1 MVNLEDYKKLDSF
14 DIVELWKRQKTL
26 DDTFDEKPTGK
37 KRTRTEL
44 RISYFDELGELTHE
58 MKPNWNWW
66 KIKNA
71 SINLP
76 LVQEELSDVL
86 HFYLSY
92 ITPLDSN
99 MFSVYE
105 GFYKR
110 YKNISDVN
118 TMWQVF
124 SGIEDITKA
133 DIKEELNK
141 ALCLLTK
148 LDDVETE
155 KMFLPILFIAQYSGG
170 IEKFLEVHHN
180 KWVKNMTFRMSVEY

>member
-1 MVNLEDYKKLDSF
+1 MVQLEDYEALEKF
-14 DIVELWKRQKTL
+14 DVVEMWKRQKIL

-71 SINLP
+71 PINLS

-92 ITPLDSN
+92 IEPLNTNILDS
-99 MFSVYE
+99 YE
-105 GFYKR
+105 DFYKR
-110 YKNISDVN
+110 YTEIDINILWN
-118 TMWQVF
+118 
-124 SGIEDITKA
+124 IYTKV
-133 DIKEELNK
+133 DTNKEFNVVDELNK
-141 ALCLLTK
+141 ALCMLTK
-148 LDDVETE
+148 LSDMETE
-155 KMFLPILFIAQYSGG
+155 QMFLPILFIAHYSGG

-180 KWVKNMTFRMSVEY
+180 KWIKNMTFRMSSEY

>member
-1 MVNLEDYKKLDSF
+1 MVQLEDYEALEKF
-14 DIVELWKRQKTL
+14 DVVELWKRQKTL

-71 SINLP
+71 PINLS

-92 ITPLDSN
+92 IEPLNTNILDS
-99 MFSVYE
+99 YE
-105 GFYKR
+105 DFYKR
-110 YKNISDVN
+110 YTEIDINILWN
-118 TMWQVF
+118 
-124 SGIEDITKA
+124 IYTKV
-133 DIKEELNK
+133 DTNKEFNVVDELNK
-141 ALCLLTK
+141 ALCMLTK
-148 LDDVETE
+148 LSDMETE
-155 KMFLPILFIAQYSGG
+155 QMFLPILFIAHYSGG

-180 KWVKNMTFRMSVEY
+180 KWIKNMTFRMSVEY

>member
-14 DIVELWKRQKTL
+14 DIVELWKRQKIL

-71 SINLP
+71 PIDIP
-76 LVQEELSDVL
+76 RVREELSDVL

-92 ITPLDSN
+92 IEPLNLDILDS
-99 MFSVYE
+99 YE
-105 GFYKR
+105 NFYKR
-110 YKNISDVN
+110 YTEIDINILWNIYTKVDTSKEFDIVN
-118 TMWQVF
+118 
-124 SGIEDITKA
+124 
-133 DIKEELNK
+133 ELNK
-141 ALCLLTK
+141 ALCMLTK
-148 LDDVETE
+148 LSDIETE
-155 KMFLPILFIAQYSGG
+155 KMFLPILFIAHYSGG

>member
-1 MVNLEDYKKLDSF
+1 MVQLEDYEALEKF
-14 DIVELWKRQKTL
+14 DVVELWKRQKIL

-71 SINLP
+71 PINLS

-92 ITPLDSN
+92 IEPLNTNILDS
-99 MFSVYE
+99 YE
-105 GFYKR
+105 DFYKR
-110 YKNISDVN
+110 YTEIDINILWNIYTKVDTNKEFNVVN
-118 TMWQVF
+118 
-124 SGIEDITKA
+124 
-133 DIKEELNK
+133 ELNK
-141 ALCLLTK
+141 ALCMLTK
-148 LDDVETE
+148 LSDMETE
-155 KMFLPILFIAQYSGG
+155 QMFLPILFIAHYSGG
-170 IEKFLEVHHN
+170 IEKFLGVHHN
-180 KWVKNMTFRMSVEY
+180 KWIKNMTFRMSVEY